1 LPEIT
6 TYFSEATANEKEFVR
21 DFAIISESASVYAT
35 NTGYVLLRN
44 DMNDTWR
51 TLYQS
56 PILKNY
62 ASLEA
67 SPCGRIAVAGC
78 LGGKLAIVSMSS
90 EFETLV
96 ADTVGGI
103 KIQFV
108 FVLGGTD
115 KDNFRIVVF
124 RANCTVGVFQLNISS
139 PTQEATY
146 RHLCELK
153 LPNSNKAIHAA
164 YYSARYNLVLLGSR
178 DGTLLV
184 YNLGELT
191 PSQQAGTLDSII
203 ELRKCHGNESVSSIL
218 MVTEEGEGNEGRD
231 RIIAYSTGRDGSWT
245 KYRFL
250 GLPGGETLGSAND
263 EQSDNEEDDDDDMMD
278 HSGEDDDVVAASS
291 PPRSREST
299 PGDHEGGTDIVLQK
313 IFRSKI
319 TKGWLEQ
326 VRATVDVTEMS
337 RVHQTWYVLTC
348 FTCVRLL
355 LWTASSSFWDSLT
368 KSYSFTTSPSIS
380 R

>member
-1 LPEIT
+1 MPEIT
-6 TYFSEATANEKEFVR
+6 TYFSEATPNEKEFVR
-21 DFAIISESASVYAT
+21 DFAIISETESVYAT
-35 NTGYVLLRN
+35 NTGYILLRN
-44 DMNDTWR
+44 DVNDTWQ
-51 TLYQS
+51 TLYQL

-78 LGGKLAIVSMSS
+78 LGGKLVIVSMRS
-90 EFETLV
+90 EFEALV
-96 ADTVGGI
+96 ADTIGGI

-108 FVLGGTD
+108 FVLNGTD

-124 RANCTVGVFQLNISS
+124 RANCTVGLFQLNISS
-139 PTQEATY
+139 PTREATY

-184 YNLGELT
+184 YNMGELD
-191 PSQQAGTLDSII
+191 SSDQARTLDSII

-231 RIIAYSTGRDGSWT
+231 GIIAYSTGRDGSWT

-250 GLPGGETLGSAND
+250 GLPGGETLGSAD
-263 EQSDNEEDDDDDMMD
+263 DDKEHSDNEEDDDDDMMD
-278 HSGEDDDVVAASS
+278 HSGEDDDVVAASPS
-291 PPRSREST
+291 PRSREST

-326 VRATVDVTEMS
+326 VRAIVDDAKLSGV
-337 RVHQTWYVLTC
+337 
-348 FTCVRLL
+348 
-355 LWTASSSFWDSLT
+355 
-368 KSYSFTTSPSIS
+368 
-380 R
+380 